1 MMCDMR
7 SPPEALSMRYVMRPI
22 TAQIKQ
28 YVTRQERPPVQF
40 HPPRNKVINPDQDG
54 KDHQLES
61 SANDNISDPDPDGA
75 KGFLF
80 FVKLTVLIIRYDVF
94 DQHKEEHHRRRP
106 DDDVRGV
113 ALKFVN
119 VFQQNLVSAE

>member
-1 MMCDMR
+1 MTTF
-7 SPPEALSMRYVMRPI
+7 PI
-22 TAQIKQ
+22 PTQM
-28 YVTRQERPPVQF
+28 EP
-40 HPPRNKVINPDQDG
+40 KV
-54 KDHQLES
+54 S
-61 SANDNISDPDPDGA
+61 
-75 KGFLF
+75 FF